1 MKYYVI
7 VFTLGLLLGLFYSF
21 MYRTLH
27 VDPVK
32 PSVSKKS
39 IVEIKKEVTQSE
51 IVYTRNMDLLKKK
64 NIKLEE
70 ELTGTKKTLAAVK
83 QQNQSLKVQVY
94 SLIDRVKEP
103 SLQITAIDSSCDSLI
118 TTVEY
123 LMQSNTEKD
132 SLYEITALNLEE
144 QLKNKDSTVALKDD
158 QYKNLKTSFEKSLSS
173 QQQLIDENKL
183 LGRQVKKQ
191 KLKSKFLS
199 AAILI
204 ISGAAASHFLQH

>member
-21 MYRTLH
+21 MYRTLS

-39 IVEIKKEVTQSE
+39 VVEIKKEVSQSE
-51 IVYTRNMDLLKKK
+51 VVYAKHIDSLKKK
-64 NIKLEE
+64 NTKLEQ
-70 ELTGTKKTLAAVK
+70 ELVGTKKTLTEVK

-94 SLIDRVKEP
+94 ALIDRVRETSPKIE
-103 SLQITAIDSSCDSLI
+103 SRVSSCDSLI
-118 TTVEY
+118 TTIEY
-123 LMQSNTEKD
+123 LMLSNVEKD
-132 SLYEITALNLEE
+132 SLYEVVELNLEE
-144 QLKNKDSTVALKDD
+144 QLKNKDSTIVLKED
-158 QYKNLKTSFEKSLSS
+158 QYKSLKASFEKSLSN

-183 LGRQVKKQ
+183 LGRHVKKQ
-191 KLKSKFLS
+191 KLKGKILS

-204 ISGAAASHFLQH
+204 ISGAAVNHFLQH

>member
-21 MYRTLH
+21 MYRTLF
-27 VDPVK
+27 VDSVK

-39 IVEIKKEVTQSE
+39 IVETKKEVTQSE
-51 IVYTRNMDLLKKK
+51 IVYTRKMDSLKKK

-94 SLIDRVKEP
+94 SLIDRVKDP

-132 SLYEITALNLEE
+132 SLYEVAALNLEE

-158 QYKNLKTSFEKSLSS
+158 QYKKLKTSFEKSLAS
-173 QQQLIDENKL
+173 QQQLIGENKL

-204 ISGAAASHFLQH
+204 ISGAAVNHFLQH

>member
-21 MYRTLH
+21 MYRTLF
-27 VDPVK
+27 VVPVK

-39 IVEIKKEVTQSE
+39 VVEIKKEVAQSE
-51 IVYTRNMDLLKKK
+51 VVYAGHMDSLKKK
-64 NIKLEE
+64 NTKLEQ
-70 ELTGTKKTLAAVK
+70 ELVGTKKTLTEVK
-83 QQNQSLKVQVY
+83 KQNHSLKVQVY
-94 SLIDRVKEP
+94 ALIDRRKEP
-103 SLQITAIDSSCDSLI
+103 TLGDQVTDNDCDSLI

-132 SLYEITALNLEE
+132 SLLEVVALNVEE
-144 QLKNKDSTVALKDD
+144 QLKNKDSTITLKDE
-158 QYKNLKTSFEKSLSS
+158 QYKNLKTSFEKSLSN
-173 QQQLIDENKL
+173 QQQLIEENKL
-183 LGRQVKKQ
+183 LGRQEKKQ

-204 ISGAAASHFLQH
+204 ISGAAVNHFLQH

>member
-21 MYRTLH
+21 MYRALFP
-27 VDPVK
+27 VPVK

-39 IVEIKKEVTQSE
+39 VVEIKKEVAQSE
-51 IVYTRNMDLLKKK
+51 VVHAKHIDSLKKK
-64 NIKLEE
+64 NTKLEE
-70 ELTGTKKTLAAVK
+70 ELAGTKKTLVTVK
-83 QQNQSLKVQVY
+83 QQNHSLKVQVY
-94 SLIDRVKEP
+94 ALIDRRKEP
-103 SLQITAIDSSCDSLI
+103 TIQTQVIDSDCDSLI

-132 SLYEITALNLEE
+132 SLYEVATLNVEE
-144 QLKNKDSTVALKDD
+144 QLKNKDSTITLKDEL
-158 QYKNLKTSFEKSLSS
+158 YKSLKTSFEKSLSN
-173 QQQLIDENKL
+173 QQQLINENKL

-199 AAILI
+199 AVILI
-204 ISGAAASHFLQH
+204 ISGAAVNHFLQH

>member
-21 MYRTLH
+21 MYRTLF
-27 VDPVK
+27 VDPGK

-39 IVEIKKEVTQSE
+39 MVEIKKEVTQSE
-51 IVYTRNMDLLKKK
+51 IVYTRNMDSLKKK

-103 SLQITAIDSSCDSLI
+103 SLQINAIDSSCDSLI

-132 SLYEITALNLEE
+132 SLYEIAALNLEE

-158 QYKNLKTSFEKSLSS
+158 QYKKLKKSFEKSLSS
-173 QQQLIDENKL
+173 QQQLFDENKL
-183 LGRQVKKQ
+183 LGRQVNKQ

-199 AAILI
+199 AAIFI
-204 ISGAAASHFLQH
+204 ISGAAVNHFLQH

>member
-21 MYRTLH
+21 MYRTLF
-27 VDPVK
+27 VVPVK

-39 IVEIKKEVTQSE
+39 VVEVKKEVAQSE
-51 IVYTRNMDLLKKK
+51 LVYAGHIDSLKKK
-64 NIKLEE
+64 NTKLEQ
-70 ELTGTKKTLAAVK
+70 ELVGTKKTLATVK

-103 SLQITAIDSSCDSLI
+103 SLPIQAFDSSCDSLI

-123 LMQSNTEKD
+123 LMQSSTEKD
-132 SLYEITALNLEE
+132 SLYEVVALNTEE
-144 QLKNKDSTVALKDD
+144 QLKNKDSTITLKDE
-158 QYKNLKTSFEKSLSS
+158 QYKNLKTSFEKSLSN
-173 QQQLIDENKL
+173 QEQLIDENKL
-183 LGRQVKKQ
+183 LGKQVKKQ

-199 AAILI
+199 AVILI
-204 ISGAAASHFLQH
+204 ISGAAVNHFLQH

>member
-21 MYRTLH
+21 MYRTLP

-32 PSVSKKS
+32 PPVSKKS
-39 IVEIKKEVTQSE
+39 MVEIKKEVAQSE
-51 IVYTRNMDLLKKK
+51 IVYARNMDSLKKK
-64 NIKLEE
+64 SIKLEE
-70 ELTGTKKTLAAVK
+70 ELAGTKKTLAAVK

-94 SLIDRVKEP
+94 SFIDRVKEP
-103 SLQITAIDSSCDSLI
+103 SLQINAIDSSCDSLI

-132 SLYEITALNLEE
+132 SLYEVTALNLEE

-183 LGRQVKKQ
+183 LGGQVKKQ
-191 KLKSKFLS
+191 KLKAKFLS

-204 ISGAAASHFLQH
+204 ISGAAVNHFLQH